1 MGRIG
6 MANTA
11 KTGLG
16 DPIEFAPDTSS
27 KKRKGVH
34 RPRFAD
40 VFTLDGTTS
49 TKPAKVHLLVNPFSG
64 KKRGRAVATQVID
77 QVKQAGVD
85 ISASFSAYSGHLV
98 ALAAELDVGNDEVV
112 AVVGGD
118 GSLSEVITGRM
129 QVSTDRCETFAI
141 IPAGTGNSQANDL
154 GLSSTEDAVDA
165 MLGGRCQLLDLA
177 RVELT
182 EGLPGSTGEPM
193 VRYSHNLVTWGLG
206 VDSTIQAEKMRW
218 MGPIRYD
225 VGIVLAILAAKR
237 RTATLRLD
245 DRTITD
251 DFTLFLVQ
259 NSQTGGSLLPLA
271 PGASMDDGQM
281 DIGILKKMTRRDV
294 LKAFGMLKSE
304 GRHVYHPR
312 VDYHRF
318 RTLSIDTEQP
328 TAINIDGE
336 NIGSTPL
343 RMEVLEHAVK
353 IMRPA

>member
-11 KTGLG
+11 ETGLG

-129 QVSTDRCETFAI
+129 QVGTDRSETFAI

-154 GLSSTEDAVDA
+154 GLSSTEDAVEA
-165 MLGGRCQLLDLA
+165 M
-177 RVELT
+177 
-182 EGLPGSTGEPM
+182 
-193 VRYSHNLVTWGLG
+193 
-206 VDSTIQAEKMRW
+206 
-218 MGPIRYD
+218 
-225 VGIVLAILAAKR
+225 
-237 RTATLRLD
+237 
-245 DRTITD
+245 
-251 DFTLFLVQ
+251 
-259 NSQTGGSLLPLA
+259 
-271 PGASMDDGQM
+271 
-281 DIGILKKMTRRDV
+281 
-294 LKAFGMLKSE
+294 
-304 GRHVYHPR
+304 
-312 VDYHRF
+312 
-318 RTLSIDTEQP
+318 
-328 TAINIDGE
+328 
-336 NIGSTPL
+336 
-343 RMEVLEHAVK
+343 
-353 IMRPA
+353 